1 MSVALSEKKTRNA
14 VNKKK
19 EKNGIDKVL
28 EHWAF
33 RSRMTMKTLSDKGY
47 GRSCEQVKVSKIKD
61 RTSDVRLKV
70 LRNH

>member
-1 MSVALSEKKTRNA
+1 MSVTLSEKKTRNV

-47 GRSCEQVKVSKIKD
+47 GRSCEAGKSEQNKRPDI
-61 RTSDVRLKV
+61 
-70 LRNH
+70 